1 MGGRRRKNLFKS
13 ASEQRTREF
22 RKKSPNDTPINFFD
36 NWMMEL
42 HTGLSQGLFPK
53 AGIIEAHWLKI
64 VNNVSLKCLIKENIT
79 LL

>member
-42 HTGLSQGLFPK
+42 QK
-53 AGIIEAHWLKI
+53 APNKF
-64 VNNVSLKCLIKENIT
+64 SLKQIMRC
-79 LL
+79 

>member
-42 HTGLSQGLFPK
+42 HSNILK
-53 AGIIEAHWLKI
+53 APNKF
-64 VNNVSLKCLIKENIT
+64 SLKQIMRC
-79 LL
+79 